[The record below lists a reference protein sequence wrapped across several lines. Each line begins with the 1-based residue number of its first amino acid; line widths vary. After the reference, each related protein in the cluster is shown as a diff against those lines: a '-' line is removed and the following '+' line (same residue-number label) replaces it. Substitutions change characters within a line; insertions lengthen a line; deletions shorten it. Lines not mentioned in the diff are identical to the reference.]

1 MSMEKKLYKQE
12 HTFCLDGK
20 AHIWDDVVKCS
31 ICEKLV
37 SVCRLC
43 KEKITHACKKDEKNE

>member
-1 MSMEKKLYKQE
+1 MEKKLYKQE